1 MGLSEDPAQGVGK
14 GSGQA
19 AEEDLRPGRGPEGG
33 APATGAPMTKV
44 DLVVGF
50 LGAGKTTLVN
60 RMLADGLLDER
71 PVVVENEFGDV
82 AVDGDL
88 IPEGEARVR
97 TLASGCICCTL
108 RGSFLDCLEEV
119 VGTLAPSRVLIEPT
133 GLANLPDLLAVVRD
147 AASRLPCR
155 LNSVTSVVDAS
166 CVAEMLEL
174 AGDFYASQVRD
185 ATFVALTHTAGL
197 GAAEREGALRAVRSL
212 TSCPVMDVDAA
223 GGPSGLEVLAASE
236 AALAEAARLGA
247 APLPAP
253 GGAVDDRA
261 AGEKDAG
268 EKDAGPAA
276 PCGEGAAGTAG
287 GHGDACH
294 HGHGDACHHGHDHHG
309 HLHAPGGFGSFSFL
323 PARAFSEGDV
333 ERLLEDL
340 RSVRAGRV
348 VRAKGFLAREDGD
361 GLEHVELAGGGCEH
375 ERSGYR
381 GAPKLVVIGV
391 GLDGGELARVV
402 GTEPEP

>member
-1 MGLSEDPAQGVGK
+1 MGLSEGPAQGAGK
-14 GSGQA
+14 GPGQA

-33 APATGAPMTKV
+33 APVTGAPATKV

-147 AASRLPCR
+147 ASSRLPCR

-185 ATFVALTHTAGL
+185 ATFVALTHTEGL

-236 AALAEAARLGA
+236 AALVETARLGA

-253 GGAVDDRA
+253 GGA
-261 AGEKDAG
+261 GEKDA
-268 EKDAGPAA
+268 
-276 PCGEGAAGTAG
+276 
-287 GHGDACH
+287 CH
-294 HGHGDACHHGHDHHG
+294 HDHHG

-348 VRAKGFLAREDGD
+348 VRAKGFLAREGGD

-381 GAPKLVVIGV
+381 GTPKLVVIGV

>member
-1 MGLSEDPAQGVGK
+1 MGLSESPAQGAGK
-14 GSGQA
+14 GTGQA

-33 APATGAPMTKV
+33 APVTGAPVTKV

-147 AASRLPCR
+147 ASSRLPCR

-197 GAAEREGALRAVRSL
+197 GTAEREGALRAVRSL

-253 GGAVDDRA
+253 GGAGDGRA
-261 AGEKDAG
+261 AGEKDA
-268 EKDAGPAA
+268 
-276 PCGEGAAGTAG
+276 CR
-287 GHGDACH
+287 
-294 HGHGDACHHGHDHHG
+294 HGHDHHGHDHHG

-361 GLEHVELAGGGCEH
+361 GLEHVDLAGGGCEH
-375 ERSGYR
+375 ERSSYR